1 MPEALFCIIFMF
13 LNVGITAYI
22 IVRHPPAVCI
32 LRMCVHNC
40 PSVATGGNGRV
51 RLL

>member
-22 IVRHPPAVCI
+22 IVR
-32 LRMCVHNC
+32 C
-40 PSVATGGNGRV
+40 PCFFSISQSRNIYPIAFM
-51 RLL
+51 